1 MSASSSAVEIL
12 PGLFRTSLYV
22 EKLKLAFSQFFV
34 QSPAGELL
42 CVETGMRANFPELTR
57 QLDALGLS
65 AAQVDNLVVPHFE
78 ADEMGA
84 LPEFLAV
91 NPNLTAHAHP
101 ICAHALADLFPV
113 RAKPLRDGASIL
125 LSGTAIVPLFATH
138 AHQWDS
144 LVVYLPAYR
153 TLLSSD
159 LFMSHGDVAAPHDDP
174 VAAIVASI
182 EKSGYLP
189 SLRHFA
195 AALRRIQALDLAL
208 ILPMHGP
215 AITRD
220 IPRVIADLLAY
231 CERASAAGTIRE

>member
-1 MSASSSAVEIL
+1 MSTSSSAVEMR

-34 QSPAGELL
+34 KSPEGELL
-42 CVETGMRANFPELTR
+42 CVETGMRATFPELAR
-57 QLDALGLS
+57 QLGALGLS
-65 AAQVDNLVVPHFE
+65 AAQVGSIVVPHFE

-84 LPEFLAV
+84 LPEFLAA
-91 NPNLTAHAHP
+91 NPRLTAYAHP
-101 ICAHALADLFPV
+101 ICTHALADLFEV
-113 RAKPLRDGASIL
+113 RAKPLKDGAPVT
-125 LSGTAIVPLFATH
+125 LSGTEVVPLFATH
-138 AHQWDS
+138 VHQWDS

-159 LFMSHGDVAAPHDDP
+159 LFMSHGDVATPHDDP

-195 AALRRIQALDLAL
+195 AALRKIRALDLDL

-215 AITRD
+215 AITHD
-220 IPRVIADLLAY
+220 IPRVISDLLDY
-231 CERASAAGTIRE
+231 CEQASTAEARRA